1 MVNNIEI
8 YAMTRFMKTAVYT
21 ISFVVL
27 FCFLFPS
34 VLIDADA
41 TLEAGGNTSTASE
54 NRTVSFSPFV
64 STTTDK
70 LRVIAS
76 FYPIFEF
83 VKKVGGEGVEVT
95 SLIPV
100 GTEPHDFDPTVQQV
114 QDAETA
120 DMVVFNGAGFEGEQ
134 LMNTNAKSVLDTS
147 KGLNLTAGTDRHT
160 EGNEHDDQASFDP
173 HIWLDPLLAKQQVE
187 HIRDGLIQIDPRN
200 TEYYTKNTN
209 SFLTELDNLDR
220 MIKERLS
227 NCEKKDFIAFHN
239 AFGYFAD
246 RYGLTQHSI
255 QGLSPEAE
263 ILPQRLQQ
271 IIGLARNMGLDT
283 IYSEELVDPRLAN
296 VIAQEI
302 PNGKV
307 LVLSPIEGISKEEQN
322 TGIGY
327 LDKMKEN
334 IENLRLGL
342 KCN

>member
-1 MVNNIEI
+1 MIHGRMIVFVIP
-8 YAMTRFMKTAVYT
+8 
-21 ISFVVL
+21 FVV
-27 FCFLFPS
+27 FCFLTTS
-34 VLIDADA
+34 VFLLAEA
-41 TLEAGGNTSTASE
+41 TPETGGNISSTTE
-54 NRTVSFSPFV
+54 NRTVGISPFV
-64 STTTDK
+64 SNATE
-70 LRVIAS
+70 RVQVVAS
-76 FYPIFEF
+76 FYPVFEF
-83 VKKVGGEGVEVT
+83 VKKVGGDKVEVI

-114 QDAETA
+114 QNAETA
-120 DMVVFNGAGFEGEQ
+120 DMVVLNGAGFEGEQ
-134 LMNTNAKSVLDTS
+134 VMNMNAKYVVDTS
-147 KGLNLTAGTDRHT
+147 KGLNLTAGTDIHI

-200 TEYYTKNTN
+200 AEYYIKNAN
-209 SFLTELDNLDR
+209 SFLMELDNLDR
-220 MIKERLS
+220 TIRERLS

-271 IIGLARNMGLDT
+271 IIGLARDMGLDA
-283 IYSEELVDPRLAN
+283 IYSEELVDARLAN

-322 TGIGY
+322 TGVGY
-327 LDKMKEN
+327 LDKMNEN